1 MLCQRLGLK
10 FLPSRE
16 QSAPGLVCTVTM
28 DTKPFGRHGSCYGSI
43 LMTQSRR
50 LRREREARGCSEGLL
65 ELPEI
70 GFLTPPN
77 HGGKVLEP
85 VMWPRMAHPSCLHFR
100 FLISRE
106 GVIIAHLKRP

>member
-1 MLCQRLGLK
+1 M
-10 FLPSRE
+10 
-16 QSAPGLVCTVTM
+16 
-28 DTKPFGRHGSCYGSI
+28 
-43 LMTQSRR
+43 
-50 LRREREARGCSEGLL
+50 

-85 VMWPRMAHPSCLHFR
+85 VMWPRMADPSCLHFR